1 MTKTLLTEL
10 PKLIQDID
18 SNDYKEE
25 LIELITEQV
34 ADDTYNV
41 Q

>member
-18 SNDYKEE
+18 SNDNKEE